1 MILFLCLQNGS
12 ICGIRKNLLINAI
25 VLAFRDAHGIRPLL
39 VGQRPSETIKG
50 ATDYMVASESIAL
63 RQLGFKD
70 YRDILPGEAVFIQ
83 KGGKAEFKQ
92 VVPRKSYTPDIFE

>member
-1 MILFLCLQNGS
+1 
-12 ICGIRKNLLINAI
+12 
-25 VLAFRDAHGIRPLL
+25 
-39 VGQRPSETIKG
+39 
-50 ATDYMVASESIAL
+50 MVASESIAL

-92 VVPRKSYTPDIFE
+92 VVERKSYTPDIFE